1 MVRLKPRGALVF
13 ASTADCAPKG
23 FKAILG
29 PFTGEIEGMRCYRYY
44 LSDVMAYFIFQ
55 LPASS
60 DRKWESA
67 IQQICRDKV
76 ILEYWIL
83 DSLFLKV
90 EGEVC

>member
-13 ASTADCAPKG
+13 ASATDCAPEG
-23 FKAILG
+23 SEAIPG
-29 PFTGEIEGMRCYRYY
+29 PFTGEMEGIRCYRYH

-55 LPASS
+55 LRASS